1 MDDGCL
7 RFFILEDKFQMPATF
22 SELGLHFLYPE
33 NWLLQSEEAD
43 AATTGV
49 IFELPSGGF
58 FSVETI
64 EEEPD
69 YDSVIQQIEQAFVDE
84 YGETEAEEFPTD
96 PEQMAGVHLAFDFR
110 FYYLDLLIIS
120 RLMFLRAGNQ
130 NYILQFQAEI
140 RDFESNEMVIAA
152 ILKQIAS

>member
-1 MDDGCL
+1 MSTPFTRGMDDGCL

-33 NWLLQSEEAD
+33 NWSLQSEEAD

-64 EEEPD
+64 S
-69 YDSVIQQIEQAFVDE
+69 YDALSPSFSSFS
-84 YGETEAEEFPTD
+84 T
-96 PEQMAGVHLAFDFR
+96 LAF
-110 FYYLDLLIIS
+110 
-120 RLMFLRAGNQ
+120 G
-130 NYILQFQAEI
+130 
-140 RDFESNEMVIAA
+140 
-152 ILKQIAS
+152 